1 MNQPLESIAPQ
12 TAVDHYLRHRED
24 DASDRTIQAHR
35 YRLKLFVRWCDLTDL
50 TDLNDL
56 TGRRLYE
63 YRIWRKEDGQ
73 LKPISL
79 RTQLSTLRAFVRFCE
94 TIGAVHPDTYE
105 EILLPPLEPSDEVRE
120 ELLDPD
126 RAAEI
131 RAYLERFDY
140 ASRRHIIFELFWATS
155 IRMGT
160 LHSLDVDDFDPD
172 AQTLSIRHRPDQ
184 GTALKNRE
192 RAERLLSLPERSC
205 ASLTDWI
212 EHRRPDV
219 HDEYD
224 RRPLVATR
232 HGRASQANIRH
243 LMYHITRPCYY
254 AQHCACD
261 QTYSYDYASKCTHSR
276 SPHCLRKGSLT
287 NLLKRD
293 VPKEV
298 VSDRADV
305 SVSILDKHY
314 NKMSEEEKMEQR
326 RQYLDHI

>member
-1 MNQPLESIAPQ
+1 M
-12 TAVDHYLRHRED
+12 
-24 DASDRTIQAHR
+24 
-35 YRLKLFVRWCDLTDL
+35 
-50 TDLNDL
+50 NDL

-63 YRIWRKEDGQ
+63 YRSWRKEDGQ
-73 LKPISL
+73 LKPVSL

-94 TIGAVHPDTYE
+94 TIGAVHPDTHE
-105 EILLPPLEPSDEVRE
+105 EILLPPLDPSDEVRE
-120 ELLDPD
+120 ELLEPD

-131 RAYLERFDY
+131 RSYLERFEY
-140 ASRRHIIFELFWATS
+140 ASRKHIIFELFWAS
-155 IRMGT
+155 FIRMGT
-160 LHSLDVDDFDPD
+160 LHSLDVDDFNPE
-172 AQTLSIRHRPDQ
+172 ARTPLIQHRPDE

-205 ASLTDWI
+205 AALTDWI
-212 EHRRPDV
+212 EYTRPDV

-224 RRPLVATR
+224 RRPLVATQY
-232 HGRASQANIRH
+232 GRANQNSIRS
-243 LMYHITRPCYY
+243 LMYNITRPCYY
-254 AQHCACD
+254 SGHCPCE
-261 QTYSYDYASKCTHSR
+261 QKYSYDHASQCPHSR

-287 NLLKRD
+287 HLLKRD

-326 RQYLDHI
+326 RQYLDSI